1 MDIFETVSLRKE
13 GRSQTSWGLEVHS
26 GIFILSAV
34 RSALRWEAGMP
45 LSLCGGWAG
54 GRPEKKSNWEAF
66 AESRKETVGHGVGGS
81 GEE

>member
-1 MDIFETVSLRKE
+1 
-13 GRSQTSWGLEVHS
+13 
-26 GIFILSAV
+26 
-34 RSALRWEAGMP
+34 MP

-81 GEE
+81 GEG